1 MISCELKNK
10 SMITEEMLNKARHII
25 KLHNSEQLI
34 IHGVMH
40 LLPCPFCNGKAKT
53 RTTTFGDS
61 MTDNYTVECENGHSL
76 DNWSDTEIEAIGYWN
91 DRQ

>member
-1 MISCELKNK
+1 MISCELKTKN
-10 SMITEEMLNKARHII
+10 MITQEILDKARHII

-40 LLPCPFCNGKAKT
+40 LLPCPFCNGKAHI

-61 MTDNYTVECENGHSL
+61 MTDYYSVGCENGHDL
-76 DNWSDTEIEAIGYWN
+76 DCWDEDKSKATAYWN

>member
-1 MISCELKNK
+1 MISCELKPQY
-10 SMITEEMLNKARHII
+10 MITEELLNKARHII
-25 KLHNSEQLI
+25 KLHNSQQLS

-40 LLPCPFCNGKAKT
+40 LLPCPFCYGKAKT

-76 DNWSDTEIEAIGYWN
+76 DYWDEDESKTIAYWN